1 MRVPSDLR
9 PARDRDGVRPVRV
22 DDPDPELNRRLYR
35 EIGRDHHWLD
45 RAAWRDDAWAR
56 HVAGVETWVAE
67 VEGAA
72 AGLSELRRAGDGSVD
87 VQLFGVRPAFQGRG
101 VGGVL
106 LTAVVRRG
114 WAMGAG
120 RVTVD
125 TCELDGPHAL
135 ANYRARGF
143 ELVRETIVPRRRS
156 GGPVARLRD
165 IGDGEAAALE
175 DLQQRA
181 SLVWEEYRARLE
193 AHPEVVAL
201 PARGRLRVAVDED
214 DRPVGFSVVVA
225 REGGAWELDGLFVE
239 PGHQRTGVGSVLV
252 ADVLGRAQADG
263 VTRIDVVAGP
273 ARGFYERLGFVV
285 VGEAETRFGPAL
297 ELRRAVPSSAG

>member
-1 MRVPSDLR
+1 
-9 PARDRDGVRPVRV
+9 
-22 DDPDPELNRRLYR
+22 
-35 EIGRDHHWLD
+35 
-45 RAAWRDDAWAR
+45 
-56 HVAGVETWVAE
+56 
-67 VEGAA
+67 
-72 AGLSELRRAGDGSVD
+72 
-87 VQLFGVRPAFQGRG
+87 
-101 VGGVL
+101 
-106 LTAVVRRG
+106 
-114 WAMGAG
+114 MGAG

-143 ELVRETIVPRRRS
+143 ALVRETIVPRRRS

-175 DLQQRA
+175 ALQLRA
-181 SLVWEEYRARLE
+181 SLVWEEYRAQLE
-193 AHPEVVAL
+193 DHPEVVAL
-201 PARGRLRVAVDED
+201 PAGGRVRVAVGGD

-225 REGGAWELDGLFVE
+225 VAREPGAWELDGLFVE
-239 PGHQRTGVGSVLV
+239 PGHQGTGVGSVLV

-273 ARGFYERLGFVV
+273 ARGFYERLGFAV

-297 ELRRAVPSSAG
+297 ELRRAVPSGAG